1 MTTPSIA
8 TTASTPAPAASA
20 LFLFGDGFEEGCL
33 PDFRATTAAQAAEE
47 ARILSVTMSRARH
60 GLVLS
65 FARSVP
71 EQSGRARQREPS
83 RLLRHFAGVR
93 EGEPVVRPTPWP
105 NGPNSVKTRGQ
116 LDVAVTAIW
125 PL

>member
-1 MTTPSIA
+1 MTTPPIA
-8 TTASTPAPAASA
+8 TTASTSAPAASA

-60 GLVLS
+60 GFVLS

-83 RLLRHFAGVR
+83 CLLRHFAGVR
-93 EGEPVVRPTPWP
+93 EGEPVVRPPPWP

-116 LDVAVTAIW
+116 LD
-125 PL
+125 

>member
-1 MTTPSIA
+1 MTTPPIA

-65 FARSVP
+65 FRSVP
-71 EQSGRARQREPS
+71 EQSGGARQREPS
-83 RLLRHFAGVR
+83 RLLRHSRASGKR
-93 EGEPVVRPTPWP
+93 
-105 NGPNSVKTRGQ
+105 
-116 LDVAVTAIW
+116 
-125 PL
+125 